1 MAKYQKAGRYW
12 CLNINPVSSVQA
24 ALMLGLKIDRKKIC
38 EEEIAK
44 HQIEREEEAERL
56 GIAVEDLPGED
67 FDMDSEDSDG
77 EDDLDDDL
85 DEQSLARYEHFTFCF
100 RTVIFMVL

>member
-1 MAKYQKAGRYW
+1 
-12 CLNINPVSSVQA
+12 
-24 ALMLGLKIDRKKIC
+24 MLGLKIDRKKIC